1 MGVRRMKTNIYQKLH
16 KAACEAGGVAKGKK
30 VPGMHFN
37 PLQHDEVQK
46 VAMESLLNN
55 GLYPVCNYTN
65 EIKENF
71 VMVTCSMRIHDVE
84 NPESY
89 VDITGCSAMG
99 NLDKFGTGNGMSYAK
114 KYAFLNALNLKTGL
128 DNDDGYKASPFSTR
142 TNNVKESTRES
153 GAKPFKPSNTK
164 PTNNI
169 PQQKVSGT
177 GHANVDM
184 NIDMSQVRDAIK
196 SIKDIYALRKFR
208 KENPSLFDPNKNL
221 RVYRQV
227 TDLYDVHETKLN
239 QQGVI

>member
-1 MGVRRMKTNIYQKLH
+1 MGVKRMKLNIYQKLH

-55 GLYPVCNYTN
+55 GLYPICTYTN
-65 EIKENF
+65 YVKETF
-71 VMVTCSMRIHDVE
+71 IMVTCSMRIHDIE
-84 NPESY
+84 DPTSH
-89 VDITGCSAMG
+89 VDIEGCSAMG

-153 GAKPFKPSNTK
+153 GAKPFEEPK
-164 PTNNI
+164 PTNKI
-169 PQQKVSGT
+169 PQQKPSGT
-177 GHANVDM
+177 AHANVDM
-184 NIDMSQVRDAIK
+184 DIDMNQVRDAIK
-196 SIKDIYALRKFR
+196 SINDIYALRKFR
-208 KENPSLFDPNKNL
+208 KENPGLFDPNNNV
-221 RVYRQV
+221 RVYRQI
-227 TDLYDVHETKLN
+227 TDLYETHETKLN
-239 QQGVI
+239 QQGVTQ